1 MPRVLAA
8 QLLSS
13 RVSAEKD
20 DNDVSVASHGS
31 GKAVEAKLPK
41 LELPC
46 FSGEVTM
53 WTSFWEQFVAAIDD
67 NCELPDITKFSYLLS
82 LLKSE
87 ARMAVQGLSL
97 TAANYR
103 TACEILGKRYGRPER
118 IIFSHL
124 QELLTLSVPRKPS
137 VTELWRMYDDLQAH
151 VRSLDAL
158 GISGE
163 QYGVVLTPLILSRF
177 TPELRLEW
185 ARDGEQHESDLL
197 FLLNFL
203 QREIERRERYR
214 AFSGEGATAHDS
226 RAFSGE
232 APLHTILGHSPERAP
247 LQTMD
252 RQRVRLLQQRRRCT
266 HQSKQVG
273 RHANCVAVKVM
284 RLNDVSS

>member
-1 MPRVLAA
+1 MRQATYNQPRMPTRSGPARYQPQNYHRNQEEDV
-8 QLLSS
+8 
-13 RVSAEKD
+13 
-20 DNDVSVASHGS
+20 NDVSVASNGS

-53 WTSFWEQFVAAIDD
+53 WTSFWEQFVAALDD
-67 NCELPDITKFSYLLS
+67 NCELPDITKFSYQLS
-82 LLKSE
+82 LLKRE
-87 ARMAVQGLSL
+87 AMMAVQSLSL

-103 TACEILGKRYGRPER
+103 TACEILGKRYSRPER

-137 VTELWRMYDDLQAH
+137 VTDLWRMYDDLQAH

-163 QYGVVLTPLILSRF
+163 HYGVVLTPLILSRL

-197 FLLNFL
+197 FLLN
-203 QREIERRERYR
+203 RTTR
-214 AFSGEGATAHDS
+214 AVSGILWRGRHCTRFSG
-226 RAFSGE
+226 
-232 APLHTILGHSPERAP
+232 I

-284 RLNDVSS
+284 RLNYVSS